1 MRWNLY
7 LITEEKLSNGRKTLE
22 IVREAA
28 AGGVDVIQLREK
40 KMGLHQRYH
49 LGLKVKEITD
59 RGGIT
64 LIVNDRVDLAL
75 ALDAHGVHLGQKDM
89 PLPAAREIMGENKII
104 GISVST
110 VDEARRAEEHGADYL
125 GVGAVYE
132 TDSKNVNNDRAGI
145 GAERINEIDRV
156 VNIPIIAIGGL
167 DISNVH
173 SVIKNGADGIAVIS
187 ALTKADNIE
196 KKTRK
201 FKEKILELKKGVK

>member
-89 PLPAAREIMGENKII
+89 PLSAAREIMGENKII

>member
-7 LITEEKLSNGRKTLE
+7 LVTEEKLSNGRKTLE